1 MRPSRDRADGGQNY
15 FISFNDLLVGMLFI
29 FILLLITYALDFRQA
44 SGRLDRLEK
53 RIAQRTKLLGD
64 LKEELRKA
72 RYESSVL
79 EDEGVL
85 RLEENVLFRQGKAEL
100 DKRAKAALTVLA
112 SQLKTKLPCYSR
124 AYSPQYCVEG
134 GPILEAVY
142 IEGHT
147 DSVPTSPSS
156 PYPDNWY
163 LSAARAFA
171 TYEYL
176 TEGDNAPLAKLR
188 NASDKAALIGA
199 SAYADTRRIEE
210 ARESAKNRRIDFR
223 FLLAP
228 ASKEE
233 IEEARGK

>member
-1 MRPSRDRADGGQNY
+1 MKPSRARADSGQNY

-53 RIAQRTKLLGD
+53 RMAQRAKLLGD
-64 LKEELRKA
+64 LKAELKKA
-72 RYESSVL
+72 NYESSVL
-79 EDEGVL
+79 ADEGVL
-85 RLEENVLFRQGKAEL
+85 RLEENVLFQKGKAKL
-100 DKRAKAALTVLA
+100 DQRAQDALTVLA
-112 SQLKTKLPCYSR
+112 GQLKARLPCYSG
-124 AYSPQYCVEG
+124 AYGPDCVEG

-147 DSVPTSPSS
+147 DSVPTGSS
-156 PYPDNWY
+156 SLYPDNWY

-171 TYEYL
+171 TYEFL
-176 TEGDNAPLAKLR
+176 TKGDNAPLAKLR
-188 NASDKAALIGA
+188 NASGNAALIGA

-210 ARESAKNRRIDFR
+210 VRESARNRRIDFR

-233 IEEARGK
+233 LEEARGK

>member
-1 MRPSRDRADGGQNY
+1 MKPLRGRTDGGQNY

-53 RIAQRTKLLGD
+53 RMAQRAKLLGD
-64 LKEELRKA
+64 LKTELKKA
-72 RYESSVL
+72 NYESSVL
-79 EDEGVL
+79 ADEGVL
-85 RLEENVLFRQGKAEL
+85 RLEENVLFRRGDAEL
-100 DKRAKAALTVLA
+100 TGRAEAALTVLA
-112 SQLKTKLPCYSR
+112 DQLKAKLPCYSR
-124 AYSPQYCVEG
+124 AYSPQNCAEG

-142 IEGHT
+142 IEGHS
-147 DSVPTSPSS
+147 DSVPISTSR
-156 PYPDNWY
+156 YPDNWY

-171 TYEYL
+171 TYKFL
-176 TEGDNAPLAKLR
+176 TKGDNSPLAELR
-188 NASDKAALIGA
+188 NASGNAALIGA

-210 ARESAKNRRIDFR
+210 VRESAKNRRIDFR

-233 IEEARGK
+233 IEKARGK